1 MTPDSERR
9 RWIALVVCCS
19 AMFMTLLDVSVTN
32 VALPS
37 IGADTGAGPSQLQW
51 IVSGYTL
58 AFGLVPVLGGKL
70 GDDHGRRL
78 MFQVGV
84 GGFVLTSALAGLAPT
99 PGFLIGARVL
109 QGLSGGLINPQTSG
123 LIQQMFRGADRGRAF
138 GVLGTTVGLGTA
150 IGPLVGGALIAL
162 GGPTLGWRLVFFVN
176 IPVGLLVIALAR
188 RLLPPPSETTRHRLD
203 VLGAALLG
211 GATFCVLFACV
222 EYDAV
227 QDVRLAWLALPAGAL
242 LGLFL
247 RRERRLTLESRDPLV
262 DLRLFRR
269 PSYVAGTTLALAF
282 FPAMAGLPLVLA
294 LFYQRGLGYTALES
308 ALGVTAYAVGSAIS
322 APLSGRVVTRIGRPL
337 VVAGAVTFGVGAVA
351 LALIARQI
359 PGGHATLALAP
370 PLFVMGCGQGML
382 ITPNQ
387 TLALAD
393 VDPVMGSA
401 AGGVLQTAQRI
412 GLAIGQALIGA
423 VFFNSL
429 TSDSVASYSRALGH
443 AVIAAIC
450 FVLIAVA
457 IGVHDLHR
465 TRRRGKQACP
475 AQ

>member
-1 MTPDSERR
+1 MVTPDADRS

-37 IGADTGAGPSQLQW
+37 IGDDTGAGASQLQW

-84 GGFVLTSALAGLAPT
+84 AGFVVTSALSGLAPT
-99 PGFLIGARVL
+99 AGFLIGARVL
-109 QGLSGGLINPQTSG
+109 QGLFGGLINPQTSG
-123 LIQQMFRGADRGRAF
+123 LVQQMFSGADRGRAF

-150 IGPLVGGALIAL
+150 VGPLVGGALIAL
-162 GGPTLGWRLVFFVN
+162 GGPTIGWRLVFFVN
-176 IPVGLLVIALAR
+176 IPVGLVVLALSR
-188 RLLPPPSETTRHRLD
+188 KFLPAATGTTHHRLD

-222 EYDAV
+222 EYDALR
-227 QDVRLAWLALPAGAL
+227 DVRLAWLAVPTVVLVS
-242 LGLFL
+242 LFL
-247 RRERRLTLESRDPLV
+247 RRERRLTRADRDPLV
-262 DLRLFRR
+262 DMRLFQR
-269 PSYVAGTTLALAF
+269 PSYVSGITLALAF

-294 LFYQRGLGYTALES
+294 LYYQRGLGYTALQS
-308 ALGVTAYAVGSAIS
+308 GLGVTAYAVGSAIS
-322 APLSGRVVTRIGRPL
+322 APLTGRVVTRIGRPL
-337 VVAGAVTFGVGAVA
+337 VVAGAVTFGLGAVA
-351 LALIARQI
+351 LAVVAANV
-359 PGGHATLALAP
+359 PEGHATLALAA
-370 PLFVMGCGQGML
+370 PLFVMGCGQGAV

-387 TLALAD
+387 TLALMD
-393 VDPVMGSA
+393 VDPLMGST
-401 AGGVLQTAQRI
+401 AGGVLQTGQRI

-429 TSDSVASYSRALGH
+429 TGTSPDDYARALGN

-450 FVLIAVA
+450 FVSIAVA
-457 IGVHDLHR
+457 IGVHDLVSA
-465 TRRRGKQACP
+465 RRRESLV
-475 AQ
+475 

>member
-1 MTPDSERR
+1 VTPDADRN

-37 IGADTGAGPSQLQW
+37 IGADTGAGDSQLQW

-84 GGFVLTSALAGLAPT
+84 AGFVVTSALSGLAPT
-99 PGFLIGARVL
+99 AGILIGARVL
-109 QGLSGGLINPQTSG
+109 QGLFGGLINPQTSG
-123 LIQQMFRGADRGRAF
+123 LVQQLFSGADRGRAF

-150 IGPLVGGALIAL
+150 VGPIVGGLLIAL
-162 GGPTLGWRLVFFVN
+162 GGPTLGWRLVFFIN
-176 IPVGLLVIALAR
+176 IPVGIVVLALSR
-188 RLLPPPSETTRHRLD
+188 RFLPAATVTSQHRLD

-222 EYDAV
+222 EYDALH
-227 QDVRLAWLALPAGAL
+227 DARLAWLAVPTVVLTAL
-242 LGLFL
+242 FV
-247 RRERRLTLESRDPLV
+247 RRERRLTLADRDPLV

-269 PSYVAGTTLALAF
+269 PSYVAGLTLALAF

-294 LFYQRGLGYTALES
+294 LYYQRGLGYTALAS
-308 ALGVTAYAVGSAIS
+308 ALGVTAYAVGSAIA
-322 APLSGRVVTRIGRPL
+322 APPAGRVVTRIGRPL
-337 VVAGAVTFGVGAVA
+337 VVAGAVTFGLGAVA
-351 LALIARQI
+351 LAVVARHV
-359 PGGHATLALAP
+359 PDGHATLAMAG
-370 PLFVMGCGQGML
+370 PLFVMGCGQGAV

-387 TLALAD
+387 TLALMD
-393 VDPVMGSA
+393 VDPQMGST
-401 AGGVLQTAQRI
+401 AGGVLQTGQRI

-423 VFFNSL
+423 VFFTSL
-429 TSDSVASYSRALGH
+429 TGDSVASYSRALGY

-450 FVLIAVA
+450 FVAVAVA
-457 IGVHDLHR
+457 IGVHDLVR
-465 TRRRGKQACP
+465 ARRREALL
-475 AQ
+475 